1 MVINTV
7 AETLLSTSPREIP
20 EGTPIDS
27 PIRVIHHL
35 ESGLKTLDEQ
45 QQEIAT
51 KYPDGPQR
59 LRGLAG
65 TGKTI
70 LLAKRAAKIHHEHPE
85 WKIAFVFFTK
95 SLYDQIR
102 KNRIRSYYGE
112 LTNGQEP
119 NWDNLNVLHAWGGK
133 EQNGFYRHLTNA
145 CGLQPKT
152 VKDVENEIG
161 KVSPGGAFKYVCNML
176 ELELT
181 DCPILYDAILI
192 DEAQDLPASFY
203 RLARNTLTEA
213 KRLYWAYD
221 EAQGIDSLIV
231 PDAAKIFGRHPDGTP
246 IVDLGLASN
255 RSFFYEGTNIRK
267 SENLNKCY
275 RTPKLLLMAAHAIHM
290 GLLRKEGVLQG
301 VSNREEWK
309 KLGYEVLEGDFTDAS
324 IKEKKSIKIER
335 QAEKSPH
342 PIDQE
347 NFVEKEGVGET
358 LIIETF
364 ADESE
369 EQEWIARQVALDL
382 KKGLQPSD
390 ITITA
395 LGGEKE
401 QDYFRRLQ
409 ETLKYYG
416 VKSCIVGVDSDA
428 SEFGK
433 SGCVTITNVYRAKG
447 NEAWK
452 VYVARFHY
460 ATKPIRWKNE
470 SELQKRNEAFV
481 AMTRTRVW
489 CVVTGLENPVFD
501 ELRMA
506 KEQFPILLFPAFN
519 KNSLKRVTD
528 EQGND

>member
-1 MVINTV
+1 MSTNSV
-7 AETLLSTSPREIP
+7 AETLPSTSSREIP

-35 ESGLKTLDEQ
+35 ESGLKILDEQ

-70 LLAKRAAKIHHEHPE
+70 LLAKRAAKIHHEHPD
-85 WKIAFVFFTK
+85 WKMAFVFFSK
-95 SLYDQIR
+95 SLYAQIR
-102 KNRIRSYYGE
+102 KERIRSYYGE
-112 LTNGQEP
+112 LTNGKEP
-119 NWDNLNVLHAWGGK
+119 NWDNLKVLYAWGGK
-133 EQNGFYRHLTNA
+133 EQEGFYRNLANA

-152 VKDVENEIG
+152 VKDVESEIG

-181 DCPILYDAILI
+181 NSPILYDAILI

-203 RLARNTLTEA
+203 RLAYNTLTEA

-221 EAQGIDSLIV
+221 EAQGIDSLII
-231 PDAAKIFGRHPDGTP
+231 PDAAKIFGRKPDGTP
-246 IVDLGLASN
+246 VVDLGLTSH

-275 RTPKLLLMAAHAIHM
+275 RTPKLLLMAAHTINM

-301 VSNREEWK
+301 VSNRDEWK

-324 IKEKKSIKIER
+324 VKEKKPIKIER

-347 NFVEKEGVGET
+347 NFIGKEGIGET
-358 LIIETF
+358 LTIETF

-369 EQEWIARQVALDL
+369 EQEWISRQVALDL

-390 ITITA
+390 ILITA

-401 QDYFRRLQ
+401 RDYFRRLQ

-433 SGCVTITNVYRAKG
+433 SGFVTIANVHRAKG

-452 VYVARFHY
+452 VYVGRFHY
-460 ATKPIRWKNE
+460 ATKPLRWKHE

-481 AMTRTRVW
+481 AMTRARVW
-489 CVVTGLENPVFD
+489 CAITGLENPIFD
-501 ELRMA
+501 ELKMA
-506 KEQFPILLFPAFN
+506 KERFPFLIFPAFN